1 MNPKDD
7 LCNWLVNN
15 YEVSI
20 ADEVI
25 KITRTHGKE
34 NGLEEYE
41 SDILAEE
48 INDELKQM
56 LLNVIS
62 TYEGDDNESR

>member
-7 LCNWLVNN
+7 LYNWLVNN

-41 SDILAEE
+41 SDVLAEE
-48 INDELKQM
+48 INDELKES
-56 LLNVIS
+56 LLNIID
-62 TYEGDDNESR
+62 TFQEENNE